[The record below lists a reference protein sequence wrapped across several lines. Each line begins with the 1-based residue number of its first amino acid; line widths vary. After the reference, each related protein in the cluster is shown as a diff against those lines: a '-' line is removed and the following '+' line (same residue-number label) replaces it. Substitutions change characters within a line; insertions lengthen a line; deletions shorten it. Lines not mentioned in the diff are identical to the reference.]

1 MQEKRLQSLDNISVH
16 GFPLLCLRLLLS
28 LPLAVVIKS
37 QSQTTPHPSLSPLC
51 FLSLGLLLFK
61 SHPAASAC
69 LRFLDFFFF
78 LQQFFHAS
86 YFFLYRY
93 LLLFFQVTVLAPSP
107 VLHRCLTFTVLMQSC
122 LFFNM
127 QVERRGFS
135 KLALKIQKLCSIRI
149 TTSRLYA
156 SAHQ

>member
-1 MQEKRLQSLDNISVH
+1 MQEKRLQSLDNISIH

-78 LQQFFHAS
+78 FAAILSCFIFFSVSLSPFVLSSHS
-86 YFFLYRY
+86 VSTVTRPSSLFDLYS
-93 LLLFFQVTVLAPSP
+93 LDAVMP
-107 VLHRCLTFTVLMQSC
+107 VLQHAGGATWFQQACT
-122 LFFNM
+122 
-127 QVERRGFS
+127 
-135 KLALKIQKLCSIRI
+135 
-149 TTSRLYA
+149 
-156 SAHQ
+156 